1 MHPSFKGQS
10 LTDKEAEIAVQLAA
24 TQHEAIVPY
33 LIKLKAQS
41 SPFLQYMFADN
52 VIKGVKPVDWWT
64 SPADCVHPETVSV
77 AKQLLTVTSSPAG
90 VFFFFFC
97 GMHHY
102 ECVAPY
108 VAINLHRGRF

>member
-77 AKQLLTVTSSPAG
+77 AKLSRVHRLVSSSSS
-90 VFFFFFC
+90 F
-97 GMHHY
+97 
-102 ECVAPY
+102 VACTTMS
-108 VAINLHRGRF
+108 A